1 MSLNLLILRRIFK
14 YVLSDGIMNLIIMF
28 GPPGVGKGTQ
38 SELLA
43 KKLGFLH
50 LSTGNAL
57 RQEVA
62 NQTEL
67 GKKVDNILKKG
78 HLVSDEIVTQIVENF
93 ILRHQNGKG
102 FILDGFPRTVNQA
115 ESLAKFCIKLKDFN
129 LQVINLTADEQ
140 ELVKRLL
147 KRGKEH
153 RRMDDNEQV
162 IKQRLEVYE
171 NETFP
176 VLKYYKRYVKVFDV
190 NGVGEIEE
198 INKNIIRALRE
209 N

>member
-1 MSLNLLILRRIFK
+1 MK
-14 YVLSDGIMNLIIMF
+14 IIIIF

-67 GKKVDNILKKG
+67 GKKVDSILKKG
-78 HLVSDEIVTQIVENF
+78 HLVSDEIVTEIVENF
-93 ILRHQNGKG
+93 ISSHAKEKG

-115 ESLAKFCIKLKDFN
+115 EALSKLCIKLKDFN
-129 LQVINLTADEQ
+129 LQIVNLTADED
-140 ELVKRLL
+140 ELIKRLL
-147 KRGKEH
+147 KRGREQG
-153 RRMDDNEQV
+153 RMDDNEQT
-162 IKQRLEVYE
+162 IRQRLEVYE

-176 VLKYYKRYVKVFDV
+176 ILNYYKKDVKVLDV

-198 INKNIIRALRE
+198 INKNIFRMLRQ
-209 N
+209 